1 MKHTQSLD
9 LGQKTHIQRHIMIS
23 KMIGKQNNHFYFI
36 TSALQTNNELT
47 LALLHNALEGFISFK
62 WFSKKLHVC
71 VCMYGLFLSVPT

>member
-9 LGQKTHIQRHIMIS
+9 LGQKTHIMIS
-23 KMIGKQNNHFYFI
+23 KMIGKQNNHFHFI

-71 VCMYGLFLSVPT
+71 VCVCVYGLFLSVPT